1 MKNKKSKAWL
11 KEEAKLKAE
20 AMILLKN
27 SEILKMIAEDNYRK
41 MEAIDET
48 KFDSMPWDEKE
59 RAVAYCNSLLHK
71 INQSAKDL
79 AALDKI
85 YAELRVRVNRFYGK
99 DVMKEFKSDIPD
111 DPAGEEENEDDADWW
126 KKI

>member
-20 AMILLKN
+20 AMILLKS
-27 SEILKMIAEDNYRK
+27 SEILKLIAEENYRK

-48 KFDSMPWDEKE
+48 KFDDMPWDEKE
-59 RAVAYCNSLLHK
+59 RAITYFNSLLDK

-79 AALDKI
+79 ASLDKI

-99 DVMKEFKSDIPD
+99 DVMKEFKSDVPDLTDEENDD
-111 DPAGEEENEDDADWW
+111 DPADWW
-126 KKI
+126 RNIT